1 MSQGQADGFFTH
13 GVRPGAYRLPHPR
26 LGLPVI
32 FLVRRIISQALEI
45 LIERGFFLARQKED
59 RVTEELRKVVENDLR
74 WQGRVP
80 GFNRWT
86 YETVVR
92 QAQVENFDGSKPKKE
107 PDLCFRLCN
116 FEEEPRPVLSVHDAL
131 FVECKPVDAGHAAG
145 SAYCDRGL
153 CRFVDGDY
161 AWAME
166 EGMMVGYARSG
177 RTIAKHLVPAMQKPR
192 RFEALKIAELPRPI
206 SSADETGGSGAE
218 ALHVSRHRREFPWPD
233 GKGLAT
239 EIAIYHSWH
248 RCG

>member
-13 GVRPGAYRLPHPR
+13 GVRPEAYRLPHPR

-32 FLVRRIISQALEI
+32 RLVRRVLLRAFEI
-45 LIERGFFLARQKED
+45 LSERGLFLAQQWED
-59 RVTEELRKVVENDLR
+59 RVTEELRKVIENDLR
-74 WQGRVP
+74 WQGKVP

-145 SAYCDRGL
+145 GQYCDKGL

-166 EGMMVGYARSG
+166 EGMMVGYARAG
-177 RTIAKHLVPAMQKPR
+177 RTIAKHLIPAMQEPKRLETLKTVKP
-192 RFEALKIAELPRPI
+192 PRPI
-206 SSADETGGSGAE
+206 LLPEAAAEIGAE
-218 ALHVSRHRREFPWPD
+218 ALHVSRHQRGFLWPD
-233 GKGLAT
+233 DKGMAT
-239 EIAIYHSWH
+239 DILIYHSWH
-248 RCG
+248 RCD